1 MYRAVVF
8 FDLDGTLYAD
18 DKTLPACN
26 LSAIKRLRANGVL
39 PAITTGRDLWEIDTL
54 MAVTKI
60 STIVAG
66 NGATV
71 RFNNHTVGQHYI
83 PATTVT
89 RITAAARR
97 DRITTA
103 YYNEHHAVL
112 SGTDDLTQANYAEVQ
127 QAVPVVNPDF
137 DPATPVT
144 RMLLFIGNDEAGN
157 RVKSAYQQEF
167 PEMAFYRDSPYDVD
181 TISKDTSKASG
192 IAELLEQPDLH
203 GVPTYAFGDA
213 DNDLPLLA
221 AVDHPVAM
229 QNGTHKARHSAEF
242 VTADNMHKGIPKG
255 LRHFGL
261 I

>member
-1 MYRAVVF
+1 M
-8 FDLDGTLYAD
+8 DGTLYAD

-39 PAITTGRDLWEIDTL
+39 PVITTGRDLWEIDTL

-60 STIVAG
+60 NTVVAG

-71 RFNNHTVGQHYI
+71 LFNHHTVGQHYI
-83 PATTVT
+83 PTKLVE
-89 RITAAARR
+89 RINAAAKR
-97 DRITTA
+97 DGLKVA

-112 SGTDDLTQANYAEVQ
+112 SGNDSLTRANYADVQ
-127 QAVPVVNPDF
+127 QVQPVIDPDF
-137 DPATPVT
+137 DTTTPLT
-144 RMLLFIGNDEAGN
+144 RMLLFIGNDDAGN
-157 RVKSAYQQEF
+157 QVKAAYQREF

-181 TISKDTSKASG
+181 TISQDVSKASG
-192 IAELLEQPDLH
+192 IAELLAQPALH

-213 DNDLPLLA
+213 DNDLPLLD

-229 QNGTHKARHSAEF
+229 QNGTHKARHAAEF

-255 LRHFGL
+255 LRHFAL